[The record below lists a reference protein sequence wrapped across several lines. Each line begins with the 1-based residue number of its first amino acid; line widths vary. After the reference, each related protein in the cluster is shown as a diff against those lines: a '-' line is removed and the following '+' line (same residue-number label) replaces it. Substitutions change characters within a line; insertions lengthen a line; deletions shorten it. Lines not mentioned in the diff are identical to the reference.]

1 MDNLLGKIVGA
12 LLIGLL
18 VPAIIGYIGGVFIGG
33 VTHSFLLE
41 IIYFI
46 SLIVICILVMKKSET
61 IMVFLPTF
69 MACLIFSTILF
80 CLLTNVCES
89 RKELLDL
96 LAGSPADY
104 GEKVL
109 SWHM

>member
-1 MDNLLGKIVGA
+1 MDNFLGKAVGV

-18 VPAIIGYIGGVFIGG
+18 VPALIGYIGGVFIGG
-33 VTHSFLLE
+33 ATHSIMLE

-46 SLIVICILVMKKSET
+46 ALIVICIVVMKKTESGLV
-61 IMVFLPTF
+61 IFPTSL
-69 MACLIFSTILF
+69 ACIIFAIILF
-80 CLLTNVCES
+80 CLLTNAGGS

-96 LAGSPADY
+96 LGGSQADY
-104 GEKVL
+104 GEKII